1 MQKNNTTSEIAK
13 PLTTDHIGPSDQ
25 NIIFESAAE
34 PIRVAICDLSA
45 TIRHGLQHM
54 LSDASGIDVVM
65 KVSSQAEVLSQSDD
79 LDIDVIVIDIEDEI
93 DAGVEYIIRFREK
106 LPDAKILVFT
116 GCKDNTR
123 IVDAIELGVEG
134 FQCKI
139 DADVDEIIS
148 AIRTVHK
155 GGRPLAPCVTEA
167 LLTHMQS
174 KQDREQANL
183 SLREKEVLDLIA
195 TGKTNNDIA
204 NYLYISVRTVKFHVS
219 SIFGKLNVKNRT
231 EAALWLL

>member
-1 MQKNNTTSEIAK
+1 MQDNITTSEIAK
-13 PLTTDHIGPSDQ
+13 PATTNHISPSDQ

-106 LPDAKILVFT
+106 MPDAKILVFT
-116 GCKDNTR
+116 GCKDNKR

-167 LLTHMQS
+167 LLTHMQTN
-174 KQDREQANL
+174 QDREQANL

-219 SIFGKLNVKNRT
+219 SIFSILNVKNRT

>member
-1 MQKNNTTSEIAK
+1 MQENITTSEIAK
-13 PLTTDHIGPSDQ
+13 PLITSHISPSNQ
-25 NIIFESAAE
+25 NIILESAAE
-34 PIRVAICDLSA
+34 SVRVAICDHCA
-45 TIRHGLQHM
+45 AIRHGLQHM

-65 KVSSQAEVLSQSDD
+65 TVSSQTEALSQPDD

-93 DAGVEYIIRFREK
+93 DAGVEYIVKFREK
-106 LPDAKILVFT
+106 MPDAKILVFT
-116 GCKDNTR
+116 GCKDNKR

-139 DADVDEIIS
+139 EADVDEIIS
-148 AIRTVHK
+148 AIRTVHR

-167 LLTHMQS
+167 LLMHMQA
-174 KQDREQANL
+174 KQDKEQANL

-204 NYLYISVRTVKFHVS
+204 DYLFISVRTVKFHVS
-219 SIFGKLNVKNRT
+219 SIFSKLNVKNRT